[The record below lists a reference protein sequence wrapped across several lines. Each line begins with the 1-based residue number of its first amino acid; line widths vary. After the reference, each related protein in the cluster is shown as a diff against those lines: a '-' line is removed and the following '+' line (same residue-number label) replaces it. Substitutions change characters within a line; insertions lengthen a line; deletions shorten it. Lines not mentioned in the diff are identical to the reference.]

1 MTDMLQID
9 GARGEGGGQ
18 IIRSA
23 LALSI
28 VTGRPIEIRHIRAG
42 RKTPG
47 LLRQHLTALAAAREI
62 CGGDV
67 SGDQLHSDRL
77 TFVPGPVQTR
87 GFQFDVGTA
96 GSAIL
101 VAQTVLPALLTAE
114 GNCSLEIRGG
124 THNMA
129 APTFDYLHE
138 VYLPL
143 LSRMG
148 PRFDSRIDAWGFY
161 PAGGGQVQIDIHPA
175 QTLSGLRLTETG
187 GMARPTVT
195 ALVAD
200 LPKHIGERECQLIRH
215 RAGWKPNDCMVRT
228 IEQSDGPGNVVMIR
242 LTSPNVTEMFTGF
255 GRRGVRAE
263 QVATTAWNQARQYLA
278 DGVPVGEHLC
288 DQLLLPLGL
297 AAQGGETSSLVT
309 GPLSGHSETHMEI
322 LKMFLDIEFQITPL
336 GPRQNRVDVT
346 PAGSPPADLRH
357 SENDV
362 QNRADEAP

>member
-23 LALSI
+23 LALAI
-28 VTGRPIEIRHIRAG
+28 VTGQPIEIRHIRAG
-42 RKTPG
+42 RKRPG

-62 CGGDV
+62 CGGAV
-67 SGDQLHSDRL
+67 TGDQLHSDQL
-77 TFVPGPVQTR
+77 TFAPGPVQTR

-101 VAQTVLPALLTAE
+101 VAQTVLPALLTAD

-161 PAGGGQVQIDIHPA
+161 PAGGGRVQIDIHPTP
-175 QTLSGLRLTETG
+175 TLSGLTLTETG
-187 GMARPTVT
+187 GAARPTVT
-195 ALVAD
+195 ALVAN
-200 LPKHIGERECQLIRH
+200 LPQQIGQRECQLIRR
-215 RAGWKPNDCMVRT
+215 RAGWKPNDCNVRT

-242 LTSPNVTEMFTGF
+242 LASPNVTEMFTGF

-278 DGVPVGEHLC
+278 DAVPVGEHLC

-297 AAQGGETSSLVT
+297 AAHAGQASAFLTS
-309 GPLSGHSETHMEI
+309 PLSGHSLTHIEI
-322 LKMFLDIEFQITPL
+322 LKRFLNITVQVQST
-336 GPRQNRVDVT
+336 GPRQNRIDVL
-346 PAGSPPADLRH
+346 PAQPAD
-357 SENDV
+357 SP
-362 QNRADEAP
+362 API